1 MEAIWWKT
9 QSIDPK
15 TKEPIGTS
23 TLYVNI
29 NNKDQEFGR
38 IVISNDI
45 TSSIEDAKNSIIE
58 TLVKILEDGYK
69 EVEQQLND

>member
-15 TKEPIGTS
+15 TKESIGTP
-23 TLYVNI
+23 TLYVNV